1 MTVGELK
8 EIIAKNKLEDDTPI
22 VIVDSYS
29 GAFIDNFEIK
39 NNSSWHLEI
48 IVNVEE
54 YI

>member
-8 EIIAKNKLEDDTPI
+8 EIIAQKNFEDDTPVI
-22 VIVDSYS
+22 IVDSYS
-29 GAFIDNFEIK
+29 GACIDNFEIK
-39 NNSSWHLEI
+39 NNSNWHLQI